1 MRGHMKRQFLAAAL
15 VLLLPVL
22 ILAEDDG
29 RTPSSEA
36 PIRITINP
44 EARVSVAMAESF
56 ASTARPGAA
65 LELPVRI
72 VNQGFVT
79 ASLEAELVGGAPP
92 GVSLEFH
99 PEQLKGLPAEERIL
113 RITARYPGTV
123 DLTIAFRARNEIP
136 DLGGRDRI
144 HFLVR
149 CQ

>member
-1 MRGHMKRQFLAAAL
+1 MRPIMMRTSITAAL
-15 VLLLPVL
+15 AFLVPVL
-22 ILAEDDG
+22 ILAQDDG
-29 RTPSSEA
+29 RAPSGEA

-44 EARVSVAMAESF
+44 EARVSVATVESF
-56 ASTARPGAA
+56 APTARPGVA

-79 ASLEAELVGGAPP
+79 ARLEAELVDGAPP

-99 PEQLKGLPAEERIL
+99 PEPLKGLPAEERIL

-149 CQ
+149 CR

>member
-1 MRGHMKRQFLAAAL
+1 MMRRLVTAA
-15 VLLLPVL
+15 VVFLLPVF

-29 RTPSSEA
+29 RAPSREA

-44 EARVSVAMAESF
+44 EARVSVAMVESF
-56 ASTARPGAA
+56 APTARPGAA

-79 ASLEAELVGGAPP
+79 ASLEAELVGGAPA

-99 PEQLKGLPAEERIL
+99 PEPLKGLPEEGRTL

-149 CQ
+149 CR